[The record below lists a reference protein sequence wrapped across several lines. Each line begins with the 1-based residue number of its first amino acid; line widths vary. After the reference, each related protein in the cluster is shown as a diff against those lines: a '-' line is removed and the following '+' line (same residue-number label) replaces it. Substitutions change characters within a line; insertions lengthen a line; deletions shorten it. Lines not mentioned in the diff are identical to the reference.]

1 MGELIV
7 VGDKILVEPIDGEQ
21 QTESGLIL
29 PATAAERDKVRIG
42 RAIKVGPGYLIPNSD
57 YSEDWD
63 DNKKNLRYLPLQAEE
78 GDTVYYLANQVTNI
92 TWKGK
97 NLCVV
102 PNSAILFLV
111 RPDHT
116 DMLDNFDSLLD
127 N

>member
-7 VGDKILVEPIDGEQ
+7 VGDKILVEPVDGEQ

-29 PATAAERDKVRIG
+29 PATAAEREKVRIG

-57 YSEDWD
+57 YSEEWEE
-63 DNKKNLRYLPLQAEE
+63 KKNSRYLPLQVEE
-78 GDTVYYLANQVTNI
+78 GDTVYYVNSQVTNI

-102 PNSAILFLV
+102 PNSAVLFLV

-116 DMLDNFDSLLD
+116 DVLDNFDSLLD